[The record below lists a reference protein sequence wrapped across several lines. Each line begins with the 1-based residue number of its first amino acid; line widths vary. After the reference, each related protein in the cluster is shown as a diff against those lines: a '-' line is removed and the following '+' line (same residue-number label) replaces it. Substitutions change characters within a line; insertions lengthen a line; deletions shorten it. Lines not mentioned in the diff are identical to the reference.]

1 MSRSNS
7 PYYRKERDEI
17 VEKTM
22 SLFGYELANDFG
34 KSPTPGKEA
43 YYLLNEC
50 QATGLDRSKKGFISG
65 TYQGFDIMKHEYDG
79 WNAKHTIKRNDEVIT
94 SYNAYIKL
102 GSYYVLLVKAGL
114 IVSSEKLKDFAE
126 GRVPKEEA
134 EAEGIAS
141 QIKKKY
147 YELYLETHGF

>member
-1 MSRSNS
+1 MSRRNS

-65 TYQGFDIMKHEYDG
+65 T
-79 WNAKHTIKRNDEVIT
+79 
-94 SYNAYIKL
+94 
-102 GSYYVLLVKAGL
+102 
-114 IVSSEKLKDFAE
+114 
-126 GRVPKEEA
+126 
-134 EAEGIAS
+134 
-141 QIKKKY
+141 
-147 YELYLETHGF
+147 